1 MNIKAVIWDLDGTL
15 LDTLDDLT
23 ASTNAAL
30 AQNGL
35 PVRTREE
42 VRRFVGNGIR
52 RLMMLAVPGGEANP
66 AFDKA
71 LEDFTRHYGT
81 APLDGVPNFALLGYD
96 CATYILRN
104 IQANKGT
111 FDPEVPARHIGLQS
125 SFDIKPYDADNSD
138 SEAGYYNDAIYIITY
153 LSGDS
158 VTTSVL

>member
-1 MNIKAVIWDLDGTL
+1 M
-15 LDTLDDLT
+15 
-23 ASTNAAL
+23 
-30 AQNGL
+30 
-35 PVRTREE
+35 
-42 VRRFVGNGIR
+42 
-52 RLMMLAVPGGEANP
+52 
-66 AFDKA
+66 
-71 LEDFTRHYGT
+71 
-81 APLDGVPNFALLGYD
+81 
-96 CATYILRN
+96 RN